1 MYPVIVQLGHLT
13 IYSYGLM
20 LAVAVIVCTFLLSRD
35 ARRKGISPEMVFDLA
50 FWTVLAGIVGARLFY
65 IILNWEFF
73 RQNIFEMVMI
83 QKGGLAWQGGLI
95 FGGLAGVGFVKR
107 RKLPL
112 LEMLDLAAPYI
123 ALGQSI
129 GRIGCFLNGC
139 CYGKEVSWGIFFLV
153 HHAHLHPTQLY
164 SALGLFVIFV
174 ILRYYPKFC
183 SPSQSGA
190 GKGSVFLLY
199 LVLASAERFGVE
211 FFRGDHQELFLGL
224 SIYQWVCLGF
234 AALAVRGYFL
244 LRKG

>member
-1 MYPVIVQLGHLT
+1 MYPVIVQLGPLT

-35 ARRKGISPEMVFDLA
+35 ARGKGINPEMVFDLV
-50 FWTVLAGIVGARLFY
+50 FWMVLAGIAGARLFY

-73 RQNIFEMVMI
+73 RQNLLEMVMI
-83 QKGGLAWQGGLI
+83 PKGGLSWQGGLI
-95 FGGLAGVGFVKR
+95 FGGLAGAGFVRR

-112 LEMLDLAAPYI
+112 REMLDLAAPYI

-139 CYGKEVSWGIFFLV
+139 CYGKEVSWGIFFPV

-174 ILRYYPKFC
+174 ILKYSRRV
-183 SPSQSGA
+183 SPFQ
-190 GKGSVFLLY
+190 GSVFLLY
-199 LVLASAERFGVE
+199 LILASAERFGVE
-211 FFRGDHQELFLGL
+211 FFRGDHQEFFWGL

-234 AALAVRGYFL
+234 AALAVRGYFIF
-244 LRKG
+244 RK

>member
-1 MYPVIVQLGHLT
+1 MYPVIVQLGPLT

-35 ARRKGISPEMVFDLA
+35 ARGKGISPEMVFDLV
-50 FWTVLAGIVGARLFY
+50 FWTVLAGIAGARFFY

-73 RQNIFEMVMI
+73 RQNLLEIVMI

-95 FGGLAGVGFVKR
+95 FGGLAGVGFIKR

-112 LEMLDLAAPYI
+112 REMLDLAAPYI

-139 CYGKEVSWGIFFLV
+139 CYGKEVFWGIFFPV

-164 SALGLFVIFV
+164 SVLGLFVIFV
-174 ILRYYPKFC
+174 ILKYYRRV
-183 SPSQSGA
+183 SPFQ
-190 GKGSVFLLY
+190 GSVFLLY
-199 LVLASAERFGVE
+199 LILASAERFGVE
-211 FFRGDHQELFLGL
+211 FFRGDHQEFFGGL

-234 AALAVRGYFL
+234 AALAVRGHFIF
-244 LRKG
+244 RK